1 MRQTRHHQFV
11 HFPNSPTRILV
22 VRGGAIGDFILT
34 LPVLAALRKRWPK
47 AAIDVLGYPHIA
59 ELAVAGGLADAV
71 YTIES
76 PLLSHMFVKSGAFPE
91 SVAQFF
97 HQFDLVISYIYDP
110 DCIFQEN
117 VRRLSEATYL
127 RGCHQPDEHAPQHAT
142 ITLLEPLQ
150 CLGFDNPD
158 PVPRL
163 RIPITKQALDTE
175 HAIPTLAVHPG
186 SGSAR
191 KNWPEDSWV
200 NLLDQLAKRTN
211 CRLLMIAGEA
221 EGQRADRLAG
231 LWPKD
236 RLKLARNLSL
246 TRLAELLQSASAFVG
261 HDSGITHLAAAL
273 GVETLAL
280 WGPTA
285 PSVWRPLGANVTLLA
300 NPGGIS
306 ALEVE
311 AVLDACLK
319 LIQKTP
325 A

>member
-1 MRQTRHHQFV
+1 
-11 HFPNSPTRILV
+11 
-22 VRGGAIGDFILT
+22 
-34 LPVLAALRKRWPK
+34 
-47 AAIDVLGYPHIA
+47 
-59 ELAVAGGLADAV
+59 
-71 YTIES
+71 
-76 PLLSHMFVKSGAFPE
+76 
-91 SVAQFF
+91 
-97 HQFDLVISYIYDP
+97 
-110 DCIFQEN
+110 
-117 VRRLSEATYL
+117 
-127 RGCHQPDEHAPQHAT
+127 
-142 ITLLEPLQ
+142 
-150 CLGFDNPD
+150 FDNPD

-163 RIPITKQALDTE
+163 RIPIAKQALDKE
-175 HAIPTLAVHPG
+175 HTIPAFAVHPG

-191 KNWPEDSWV
+191 KNWPEVSWA

-221 EGQRADRLAG
+221 EGQRADRLAS
-231 LWPKD
+231 LWPKG

-273 GVETLAL
+273 GVPTLVL
-280 WGPTA
+280 WGPTN
-285 PSVWRPLGANVTLLA
+285 PVVWRPLGEHVRLLA

-325 A
+325 D